1 MFQVKNS
8 PPNPYESPRETSEP
22 PCIVPSAE
30 HWRARFLV
38 LVAAI
43 FWSMSGVLAKA
54 PDFAEWRAH
63 VAGGPAMAFW
73 RALFASVVL
82 LPLVRRP
89 QWSWKLVPMSLT
101 FAVMNY
107 VYLTAMAKGSAANAI
122 WLQNTGP
129 MIVLLVGVF
138 IFREPARGLDWL
150 MAALSSAGI
159 ALILYF
165 EYTRADGKNSFDA
178 VLFGLASGV
187 TYAGVVLSLRMLR
200 DFESAWLVAL
210 NHVVTALA
218 LAPWGLA
225 PLWDPELAIL
235 WPHHGRQWLLLAA
248 LGILQMGL
256 PYLLF
261 AHALRKLP
269 GHEASGIGLLEPLL
283 VPIWVCVVWGWWEN
297 FPEWWTI
304 AGGGLIFTG
313 LVLRY
318 LGSVGEKAE
327 TKQAG

>member
-1 MFQVKNS
+1 M
-8 PPNPYESPRETSEP
+8 ETSCP
-22 PCIVPSAE
+22 TSAE
-30 HWRARFLV
+30 RWRARLLV

-54 PDFAEWRAH
+54 PDFAAWREH
-63 VAGGPAMAFW
+63 LDGGATMAFW

-82 LPLVRRP
+82 LPMVRRP

-101 FAVMNY
+101 FAVMNL
-107 VYLTAMAKGSAANAI
+107 VYMTALARGPAANAI

-129 MIVLLVGVF
+129 MIVLLIGVL
-138 IFREPARGLDWL
+138 IFREPSRGLDWL

-159 ALILYF
+159 ALILYCEF
-165 EYTRADGKNSFDA
+165 TRSNQPGSFAA
-178 VLFGLASGV
+178 VLYGLASGV

-200 DFESAWLVAL
+200 DFESTWLVAL
-210 NHVVTALA
+210 CHVVTAIA

-225 PLWDPELAIL
+225 PLWNSEVALL
-235 WPHHGRQWLLLAA
+235 WPHGRQWLFLAA

-261 AHALRKLP
+261 ARALRKLP
-269 GHEASGIGLLEPLL
+269 GHEASGIGLLEPIL
-283 VPIWVCVVWGWWEN
+283 VPIWVCAVWGWREN
-297 FPEWWTI
+297 LPAWWTI

-313 LVLRY
+313 LVIRY
-318 LGSVGEKAE
+318 LGTRE
-327 TKQAG
+327 TAAAKG